1 MEDIRVLLIEDN
13 PADARLI
20 REMLA
25 YEKDVSFNLEWKDN
39 LTEGLKRL
47 AGGRVDIVLLDLML
61 PDSFGR
67 LYTFTT
73 AQAQAPEVPIV
84 ILTSFKDDDFAI
96 NAISMGAQ
104 DYLIKGQ
111 VDSNQLVHTIR
122 YAIWRKQI
130 LKNHVSRF
138 KKADNLKNLFTNMT
152 RQDILNLADVI
163 KTTAELG
170 LGEAKGE
177 GVRNALLKIRS
188 NTDMLIGM
196 IKTASTYAMLVE
208 SIEKLERRRLDLNMI
223 IRKVADSFKPELE
236 KKNIK
241 LEYQVKSD
249 CSAMVNPMIE
259 DAFSNLISNAI
270 KYSPESSKIEAGIIK
285 ESKHW
290 KIYVKDWGYGIREA
304 DRELLFKRFQRVDE
318 KGVMN
323 TEPGLAIVNRIA
335 ELHGGRVGVEDNPE
349 GGCLFLCGNPGDDRL
364 KTSFHFFTVSM
375 YF

>member
-25 YEKDVSFNLEWKDN
+25 YEKDVSFNLEWKDS

-47 AGGRVDIVLLDLML
+47 AGGGVDIVLLDLML

-67 LYTFTT
+67 FYTFTT
-73 AQAQAPEVPIV
+73 AQAQAPGVPIV
-84 ILTSFKDDDFAI
+84 ILTGFKDDDFAI
-96 NAISMGAQ
+96 SAIRMGAQ
-104 DYLIKGQ
+104 DYLVKGQ

-122 YAIWRKQI
+122 YAVRRKQI
-130 LKNHVSRF
+130 LKNYVSRF

-177 GVRNALLKIRS
+177 GVRNALLKIKS

-208 SIEKLERRRLDLNMI
+208 SVEKLERRRLDLNMI
-223 IRKVADSFKPELE
+223 FRKVADSFKPELE
-236 KKNIK
+236 KKNMQ
-241 LEYQVKSD
+241 LEYLVKSD
-249 CSAMVNPMIE
+249 CPAMVSPMIE

-270 KYSPESSKIEAGIIK
+270 RYSPEGSKIEAGIIK
-285 ESKHW
+285 ENEHW
-290 KIYVKDWGYGIREA
+290 KIYVKDWGFGTKFLYSLRLRNENTQT
-304 DRELLFKRFQRVDE
+304 LFCA
-318 KGVMN
+318 
-323 TEPGLAIVNRIA
+323 P
-335 ELHGGRVGVEDNPE
+335 
-349 GGCLFLCGNPGDDRL
+349 
-364 KTSFHFFTVSM
+364 FHFNT
-375 YF
+375 

>member
-349 GGCLFLCGNPGDDRL
+349 GGCLFYVEIPEMTD
-364 KTSFHFFTVSM
+364 
-375 YF
+375 